1 MIRVAKYFGVGA
13 VAAAVDLSLFTLFAG
28 WLGYNYLVVA
38 CFTFV
43 LATAVN
49 YALSVRFVF
58 ESGVRFVRH
67 HEIALVFAVSAIGL
81 AINQAVLYAAVEFA
95 RLHVIAGKLVATA
108 AVFAWNYLAR
118 SRFVFRGSR

>member
-28 WLGYNYLVVA
+28 VLKYNYLIVA
-38 CFTFV
+38 CVTFV
-43 LATAVN
+43 
-49 YALSVRFVF
+49 SVRFVF

-81 AINQAVLYAAVEFA
+81 ALNQTVLYAAVEFA
-95 RLHVIAGKLVATA
+95 RLHVVLGKVVATGV
-108 AVFAWNYLAR
+108 VFLWNYLAR
-118 SRFVFRGSR
+118 SRFVFRVSR

>member
-13 VAAAVDLSLFTLFAG
+13 VAAAVDLSLFSLFAG
-28 WLGYNYLVVA
+28 VLKYNYLIVA
-38 CFTFV
+38 CVTFV
-43 LATAVN
+43 LATAIN

-81 AINQAVLYAAVEFA
+81 ALNQTVLYAAVEFA
-95 RLHVIAGKLVATA
+95 RLHVVLGKVVATGV
-108 AVFAWNYLAR
+108 VFLWNYLAR
-118 SRFVFRGSR
+118 SRFVFRVSR